1 MLEVGNIYELKLS
14 HKIEEHGLLIFD
26 INSNISARL
35 HIRNLSNNPALSK
48 KMFELFDVGHEVTVF
63 VTDFNEEKNYY
74 ELSTKAFRNSLD
86 DVLSFNKCREII
98 NREFQEYSQLSER
111 HLTQYRNILNRLRG
125 DLASTGLSFLY
136 ELLQNA
142 IDHPN
147 NNFNKEL
154 SIHFEVFDNYL
165 LLKHNGALFTE
176 NNFKSICGILYGEQ
190 LNETGSNRIGY
201 KGIGFKSV
209 FRHTNNVYIRS
220 GNFSFCF
227 KKGIDGE
234 NMPWEVMPIFQ
245 NEIDKIDKISQ
256 FDFFN
261 SPVAFAFEFPS
272 EEYKSNV
279 IQYLTELAQNPYLV
293 IFLDKLKKLKITT
306 PSNEH
311 VFEKEII
318 NDEVGRN
325 TIRLIIDGSVCS
337 DWVSFSDTFLIED
350 QKIINELTDEN
361 NKSIPEHFRQFRNP
375 QIDLIVP
382 LNKIENPI
390 NLFAYLPLSATRY
403 QLDYIVNGDFIP
415 NLDRSNIIENLSY
428 NLKLA
433 DFAGFQVLRA
443 CESFAIKSEFK
454 KLKQIFPSFEAGVNR
469 FKDNVQMSFIERVN
483 DSQIF
488 PSYYDGKLNSFANT
502 LVDNTELY
510 LILPQNQYNDLT
522 YTTGNPLNP
531 ASDLQSE
538 YFFLYDKFENG
549 KIFKKED
556 LLSCLKAE
564 SFQNWLKK
572 PENCFS
578 IITHFDSRSELQAL
592 LKTENVFLNSNNE
605 LVSSNSLYNAVPD
618 EISFIGIN
626 VLNSELLELVKRKE
640 LSFKLLDFEPVDFF
654 KKHILGKEQATNSLL
669 LNEDN
674 LIAFWKFIYMYWE
687 SLEKEAAVI
696 NSLKNIHILCKS
708 RNNNTIIYKPISSTY
723 MSLEFNTASDIESVI
738 NIIGITDVEFIS
750 EKYIV
755 DNYKVENWRRIFKK
769 SDAITDLQAVI
780 GVLIPQLSSIDEQ
793 KHYDIGKQI
802 FKYWKDNKDKETQ
815 LSTNQITAVSNN
827 IKIKCND
834 GSFLKASD
842 CIIADHYTTNPIID
856 TFLPEIKLNN
866 QISDDYDK
874 RTSNILEWYNF
885 FKLIGC
891 QTLSE
896 RQNVFDAKIKHLI
909 KNQELFREKHFE
921 ILQTISQLHKEK
933 KDNNFSFDK
942 LSELYLKTTTDE
954 WLLPSQ
960 IHFSSVYN
968 PKLDLQK
975 NEAICNNFVFL
986 NSEYVPEKISSNL
999 LKNLGVQNNFR
1010 FEVIDSLRFD
1020 ELNNNV
1026 IKNRLFNGHKFK
1038 NKKEYLLSR
1047 YNLNQIQ
1054 NYTKFKNHID
1064 CYPQLSTIILHH
1076 YNKLFFDEILDLKDD
1091 YFSPTKII
1099 NNGTIY
1105 DYCDNGLIFFI
1116 KENDTVENCDG
1127 DFVKPTTLYSVK
1139 LSKYIN
1145 ETSLLPKSDIF
1156 CKHFKSEESVE
1167 KIIGIQQEINP
1178 NICIQLLCRDEE
1190 NRISFKELKELNIVA
1205 ILKDYI
1211 PTVEEKSKLF
1221 LLNKNLEWKS
1231 LNELFISSDE
1241 KFQIEP
1247 SQELHED
1254 FRTIAKNFGVQELS
1268 NDSCV
1273 LKTKPETPST
1283 TEEIKTIFIS
1293 KAKFIAFK
1301 IAHTNYQEIESEL
1314 IENIKQIDFYEVESM
1329 AKVFPKDNPIYRE
1342 EIESFIKT
1350 DENKI
1355 FYKGYWKTNS
1365 DVIAYLFGLIKQ
1377 GNIERVW
1384 FDNVIN
1390 RWENN
1395 KIIELLEGEFGVTP
1409 FEKDESSQNTREA
1422 ELAEKEA
1429 EIEKLKS
1436 QIQHKEEE
1444 RNTTFLD
1451 EINDFI
1457 AELEDTEEWREYTPE
1472 LKNILSN
1479 YTTHPKE
1486 KQKLFNLIAKLK
1498 LAKERN
1504 IHFEIADKDY
1514 NHLENGTEKYFVHS
1528 ARGAFAYIHP
1538 NEILKMKSE
1547 GYKMALDFNTMAR
1560 IKIYKTAEEILQLN
1574 TNHILAYQNEKTM
1587 EDLFSFCEANRD
1599 ANKHLL
1605 IIDRNHSGEKSKALL
1620 KLLDIEDDYQ

>member
-1 MLEVGNIYELKLS
+1 MLGVGNIYELKLS

-35 HIRNLSNNPALSK
+35 HKRNLSNNATLSQ
-48 KMFELFDVGHEVTVF
+48 KMFDLFDVGLQITALVTG
-63 VTDFNEEKNYY
+63 FNEEKNYF

-86 DVLSFNKCREII
+86 DVLSYTNCKNLIEEQFQKRSGQDTMFLLE
-98 NREFQEYSQLSER
+98 NRR
-111 HLTQYRNILNRLRG
+111 ILDRLRG
-125 DLASTGLSFLY
+125 DLASSGLTFLY

-147 NNFNKEL
+147 NNFNNEL
-154 SIHFEVFDNYL
+154 SIHFEIFGNYL

-176 NNFKSICGILYGEQ
+176 NNFKSLCGILYGEQ
-190 LNETGSNRIGY
+190 QNETGSNRIGY

-227 KKGIDGE
+227 NRDKIGTTK
-234 NMPWEVMPIFQ
+234 PWEVMPLFQ
-245 NEIDKIDKISQ
+245 NEINKIDEIPQ

-272 EEYKSNV
+272 EEHKFNV
-279 IQYLTELAQNPYLV
+279 IQYLTELTLNPYLV

-311 VFEKEII
+311 VFEKEKI
-318 NDEVGRN
+318 NDEVGRD
-325 TIRLIIDGSVCS
+325 TIRLIIDGSMYS
-337 DWVSFSDTFLIED
+337 DWMSFSDTFLIED

-428 NLKLA
+428 NIKLE
-433 DFAGFQVLRA
+433 DFAGLQVLRA
-443 CESFAIKSEFK
+443 CESFAINSEFK
-454 KLKQIFPSFEAGVNR
+454 KLKQLFPSFGAGINR
-469 FKDNVQMSFIERVN
+469 FKENVQMSFIERVK
-483 DSQIF
+483 DSKIF
-488 PSYYDGKLNSFANT
+488 PSYYDGELNSFAKT

-510 LILPQNQYNDLT
+510 LVLPQNQYNELT
-522 YTTGNPLNP
+522 NTTGNPLNP
-531 ASDLQSE
+531 ASELQSE
-538 YFFLYDKFENG
+538 YFFLCDKFENG

-556 LLSCLKAE
+556 LLSRLKDE
-564 SFQNWLKK
+564 SFKKWLKK

-592 LKTENVFLNSNNE
+592 LKTENLFLNSNNE
-605 LVSSNSLYNAVPD
+605 LVNSNSLYHVIPD
-618 EISFIGIN
+618 EINFIGIN
-626 VLNSELLELVKRKE
+626 VLNSELLELLKGKE

-654 KKHILGKEQATNSLL
+654 KKHILGKEQETNSLL

-674 LIAFWKFIYMYWE
+674 LIAFWKFIYRYWE
-687 SLEKEAAVI
+687 SLEKEPTVI

-723 MSLEFNTASDIESVI
+723 LSLEFNIASEIESVI

-755 DNYKVENWRRIFKK
+755 DNFKVENWRRIFKK
-769 SDAITDLQAVI
+769 SEAITDLQAVI

-815 LSTNQITAVSNN
+815 LSTNQIAAISNN
-827 IKIKCND
+827 IKIKCDD

-842 CIIADHYTTNPIID
+842 CFISDHYTTNPIID
-856 TFLPEIKLNN
+856 TFLTEIKLNN
-866 QISDDYDK
+866 QISDVYDK

-885 FKLIGC
+885 FRLIGC

-896 RQNVFDAKIKHLI
+896 RQNVFDAKIKHLL
-909 KNQELFREKHFE
+909 KNQELFRENHLE

-933 KDNNFSFDK
+933 KDNNFSFDQ
-942 LSELYLKTTTDE
+942 LSELNLRTSTDE
-954 WLLPSQ
+954 WLLPNQ
-960 IHFSSVYN
+960 IHFSSVYK
-968 PKLDLQK
+968 PELDLQAD
-975 NEAICNNFVFL
+975 EAINSSYKFL
-986 NSEYVPEKISSNL
+986 NEKYKPHEIDKSMLSAFGVNNSFKFHIIELKRDEVPYNYRQVFEKKSSYIIQNAATYASQHRLKNHVILNYLELLLIPQYSEVFWNDILKPNSKYLKFLFQSTTYSMAFSSVTNENYVITYLKSNCCFPNQENVLKKTSELFSYSLLEYITDKKCLPKFDLSKIFYDNDLSKSLEGVLEFQNL
-999 LKNLGVQNNFR
+999 LTQ
-1010 FEVIDSLRFD
+1010 EHCIDLFG
-1020 ELNNNV
+1020 
-1026 IKNRLFNGHKFK
+1026 RL
-1038 NKKEYLLSR
+1038 
-1047 YNLNQIQ
+1047 
-1054 NYTKFKNHID
+1054 
-1064 CYPQLSTIILHH
+1064 
-1076 YNKLFFDEILDLKDD
+1076 
-1091 YFSPTKII
+1091 
-1099 NNGTIY
+1099 
-1105 DYCDNGLIFFI
+1105 
-1116 KENDTVENCDG
+1116 
-1127 DFVKPTTLYSVK
+1127 
-1139 LSKYIN
+1139 
-1145 ETSLLPKSDIF
+1145 
-1156 CKHFKSEESVE
+1156 
-1167 KIIGIQQEINP
+1167 
-1178 NICIQLLCRDEE
+1178 E
-1190 NRISFKELKELNIVA
+1190 NRITIEQIEELKIVR
-1205 ILKDYI
+1205 IISSYLPSDDVK
-1211 PTVEEKSKLF
+1211 KKLF
-1221 LLNKNLEWKS
+1221 LMNKKLEWKPLS
-1231 LNELFISSDE
+1231 ELFISSDE

-1268 NDSCV
+1268 NDSWV
-1273 LKTKPETPST
+1273 LKTKPETPSNI
-1283 TEEIKTIFIS
+1283 EEIKTVFTS

-1301 IAHTNYQEIESEL
+1301 IAHTNYQVIESEL
-1314 IENIKQIDFYEVESM
+1314 IENIKQSNFYEVESM
-1329 AKVFPKDNPIYRE
+1329 AKVFPQDNPIYRA

-1365 DVIAYLFGLIKQ
+1365 DVVAFLFSLIKQ
-1377 GNIERVW
+1377 GSIERVW

-1390 RWENN
+1390 RWDDL
-1395 KIIELLEGEFGVTP
+1395 KIVELLEGEYGETP
-1409 FEKDESSQNTREA
+1409 WEKTNQST
-1422 ELAEKEA
+1422 
-1429 EIEKLKS
+1429 
-1436 QIQHKEEE
+1436 KEEGKS
-1444 RNTTFLD
+1444 TFLE
-1451 EINDFI
+1451 EIIEFI
-1457 AELEDTEEWREYTPE
+1457 AELEETEWSDFIPE
-1472 LKNILSN
+1472 LKSILELSVA
-1479 YTTHPKE
+1479 HPKE

-1498 LAKERN
+1498 LAREKN
-1504 IHFEIADKDY
+1504 IHFELADKDY

-1560 IKIYKTAEEILQLN
+1560 IKIYESAEEILQLN
-1574 TNHILAYQNEKTM
+1574 INHILAYQNEKTM
-1587 EDLFSFCEANRD
+1587 DDLFSFCEANRD

-1605 IIDRNHSGEKSKALL
+1605 IIDRINSGEKSKALL
-1620 KLLDIEDDYQ
+1620 KLLNIEDDYQ